1 MSAGWALSKTA
12 RGFREARGTKDMSVD
27 SISATSAASVDPSLA
42 GQARIDPLRLQI
54 ATSIKQ
60 AASTTGASFEY
71 LLATAKMESNFN
83 PKAAASTSS
92 ARGLYQFIDQTWLGT
107 VKEAGSQLG
116 YGKYADAISKS
127 SSGTYYINDPSM
139 RTSIMKLRDDPEAAS
154 SMAAV
159 LTQSNSFKLTGKI
172 GRRPTD
178 SELYMAHFMGVG
190 GAAKLISNAEDNPNA
205 SAARLFPNA
214 AAANHSIFYEKGTGR
229 ARSVSEVY
237 SVLTTRYTAAAN
249 ARDTRTAF
257 AALGGTP
264 RSTAVASATAPAT
277 TAAPMDSANFVSLIP
292 DSRGVT
298 PVRATTGTEL
308 RTASL
313 PQQEPMFRTLFQA
326 GDRTQPISPA
336 VQELWNNSP
345 PRANVA
351 SVAGTTPEVRAPGR
365 LDLFSDRD
373 GTFSS

>member
-1 MSAGWALSKTA
+1 
-12 RGFREARGTKDMSVD
+12 V
-27 SISATSAASVDPSLA
+27 AAIDPS
-42 GQARIDPLRLQI
+42 RIDPSRLKI

-60 AASTTGASFEY
+60 AAGTTGVSFEY

-83 PKAAASTSS
+83 PKAAATTSS

-127 SSGTYYINDPSM
+127 QSGAYYINDPSM
-139 RTSIMKLRDDPEAAS
+139 HSSIMKLRDDPEAAS

-159 LTQSNSFKLTGKI
+159 LTQSNSFKLTGRI

-178 SELYMAHFMGVG
+178 NELYMAHFMGVG
-190 GAAKLISNAEDNPNA
+190 GAAKLIASAEDNPNA

-214 AAANHSIFYEKGTGR
+214 AAANRSIFYEKGTGR
-229 ARSVSEVY
+229 ARTVSEVY
-237 SVLTTRYTAAAN
+237 SVLTTRYAAAAN

-264 RSTAVASATAPAT
+264 RPTAVASATSPSTQRAAT
-277 TAAPMDSANFVSLIP
+277 MESASFLSIIP
-292 DSRGVT
+292 DSRAVT
-298 PVRATTGTEL
+298 PVKATTGTEL
-308 RTASL
+308 TTASL
-313 PQQEPMFRTLFQA
+313 PQQEPIFRTLFQA
-326 GDRTQPISPA
+326 GDRAQPISPA
-336 VQELWNNSP
+336 VQELWGNSSA
-345 PRANVA
+345 RVDMASAANM
-351 SVAGTTPEVRAPGR
+351 TPEVRAPGR

-373 GTFSS
+373 GTFS

>member
-1 MSAGWALSKTA
+1 
-12 RGFREARGTKDMSVD
+12 MSVD
-27 SISATSAASVDPSLA
+27 SISATSAAAAIDPARTDQS
-42 GQARIDPLRLQI
+42 RIDASRLKI

-60 AASTTGASFEY
+60 ASSTTGTSFEY

-83 PKAAASTSS
+83 PKAAATTSS

-107 VKEAGSQLG
+107 VKEAGGQIG
-116 YGKYADAISKS
+116 YCKYADAISKS
-127 SSGTYYINDPSM
+127 SSGTYYVNDPSM
-139 RTSIMKLRDDPEAAS
+139 RSSIMKLRDDPDAAS

-178 SELYMAHFMGVG
+178 SDLYMAHFMGVG

-214 AAANHSIFYEKGTGR
+214 AAANRSIFYEKGSGR

-237 SVLTTRYTAAAN
+237 SVLTTRYAAAAN
-249 ARDTRTAF
+249 AKDTRTAF

-264 RSTAVASATAPAT
+264 RPTAVASVTSPST
-277 TAAPMDSANFVSLIP
+277 VNAAPMANGNFISNIP
-292 DSRGVT
+292 NARTVT
-298 PVRATTGTEL
+298 PVTATTGTEL
-308 RTASL
+308 KTASL
-313 PQQEPMFRTLFQA
+313 PQQEPIFRTLFQA
-326 GDRTQPISPA
+326 GDRAQPISPA
-336 VQELWNNSP
+336 VQELW
-345 PRANVA
+345 ANPA
-351 SVAGTTPEVRAPGR
+351 SRVNLASATPEVRAPGR